1 MIKKPKKTN
10 KPYPTFPLFPHNNGS
25 WAKKIRGKL
34 HYFGPHENWKAALEL
49 YERQKDDLHAGRSP
63 RQHTN
68 GVTID
73 ELVNK
78 FLAAKEEAIET
89 KELTR
94 DSWNDYRDSARRV
107 KRVLGENT
115 PVDVLHQDDFARL
128 RADIAK
134 TNGLVAL
141 GNEVGRIRVIFNWGW
156 KTKMLAQQPDYGL
169 SFAKPTK
176 KALRIHRAN
185 KPKKLYQVQEMRRM
199 IYAAKPQ
206 MKAMAL
212 LAINCGLGNTDCARL
227 KFEHLDLVRG
237 WLDYSRPKTGVE
249 RRAKLWPETVAA
261 IGAAVESTERMR
273 TRVTTDLRANVFLT
287 KYGQTWEGTDKAC
300 PVSHECRKTLVAAGV
315 YRPGLSFYA
324 IRHTF
329 QTIGERSRDS
339 QAVSFIMGHVDNSM
353 AGVYREEFDNDRL
366 VAVSDYILG
375 WLFPRPTTG

>member
-1 MIKKPKKTN
+1 
-10 KPYPTFPLFPHNNGS
+10 
-25 WAKKIRGKL
+25 
-34 HYFGPHENWKAALEL
+34 
-49 YERQKDDLHAGRSP
+49 
-63 RQHTN
+63 
-68 GVTID
+68 
-73 ELVNK
+73 VNK

-94 DSWNDYRDSARRV
+94 ESWNDYRDSASRV

-115 PVDVLHQDDFARL
+115 PVQVLHQNDFARL
-128 RADIAK
+128 RADIAR
-134 TNGLVAL
+134 TNGLVSL

-185 KPKKLYQVQEMRRM
+185 KPKKLYQVQEMRKL

-206 MKAMAL
+206 LKAMAL

-227 KFEHLDLVRG
+227 TFEHVDLARG

-249 RRAKLWPETVAA
+249 RRAKLWPDTVTA
-261 IGAAVESTERMR
+261 IGEAIESNARLR
-273 TRVTTDLRANVFLT
+273 ARVTDDLRAFVFLT
-287 KYGQTWEGTDKAC
+287 KYGQAWEGTETSS
-300 PVSHECRKTLVAAGV
+300 PISHECRKTLMAAGV

-329 QTIGERSRDS
+329 QTIGDRSKDS
-339 QAVSFIMGHVDNSM
+339 RAVSFIMGHVDNSM
-353 AGVYREEFDNDRL
+353 AGVYREEFDNERL
-366 VAVSDYILG
+366 EAVSEYVRN
-375 WLFPRPTTG
+375 WLFPVPSTRY